1 MLMGLW
7 EENGLVFP
15 NRLGKPMDHNNIYHT
30 EVKSVRERA
39 ALPPAFRFH
48 DLRHTFATLMLS
60 NGASLNV
67 VQETLGHSQ
76 VSMTLDVYGHVLPN
90 HQKAAIRRLGDLLS

>member
-1 MLMGLW
+1 
-7 EENGLVFP
+7 
-15 NRLGKPMDHNNIYHT
+15 
-30 EVKSVRERA
+30 
-39 ALPPAFRFH
+39 
-48 DLRHTFATLMLS
+48 MLS